1 MRFTLYASCAFF
13 LLATTIS
20 VTGAVLV
27 EDRPRPRGRGLSR
40 RGLDVVHDKKGK
52 CGKDKDGPTFT
63 ETDAVGGE
71 FLSCVDDCNGDV
83 RYVPNT
89 ETCTDDE
96 VTIEP
101 TDPVLPMLTVVTSVK
116 FTCKKNSNCSKQEAI
131 CPTNYVATGGGLR
144 NSGTGNP
151 LLTIRDLGPDKD
163 LEKWVFR
170 GKNVNTNDDWVGKV
184 YVICILGTKVNS

>member
-20 VTGAVLV
+20 VTGAA
-27 EDRPRPRGRGLSR
+27 EDLPRPRGRGLSR

-96 VTIEP
+96 VTIKP
-101 TDPVLPMLTVVTSVK
+101 TDPVLPMLTAQSVSVS
-116 FTCKKNSNCSKQEAI
+116 FTCEKSGNCNKQQAE
-131 CPTNYVATGGGLR
+131 CPANYVATGGGLR
-144 NSGTGNP
+144 RNSGNGNP
-151 LLTIRDLGPDKD
+151 FLTIRDLGPDNK

-170 GKNVNTNDDWVGKV
+170 GRNDSNDDWTGKL
-184 YVICILGTKVNS
+184 YVICIKGTVES